1 MSIRPARAFVIVLC
15 LTLAAVASAQ
25 NGRLEPGDAQLGS
38 GGYYDMQE
46 HEGRGGE
53 RLTVTLRSSDFD
65 PYLAVID
72 PAGTVLLEVDDSD
85 GQGLDVVET
94 VVLPVDGTYRI
105 VVTSA
110 LPGETGAYLLTLA
123 SEFGSGFA
131 SPEHPGATFPSAA
144 PEPNVVQGVVVAE
157 RTGAPIAGA
166 RITVAGYDGNGAS
179 VVEEATTDAQGRY
192 RLPMVAGLYSVRAE
206 VEMPFGEET
215 FHLTLHPASGRCDQA
230 MSERGIV
237 ADFVLRLAGYQSC
250 FEGDPTNYH
259 NYYGGTISVDPADTA
274 TLPADA
280 VVTFTFE
287 PLGALIDGAAGDTLI
302 VTRTVAMLEAT
313 SGPLDQTRHLHD
325 IAIGAYRLSAVA
337 RLPGGAMRQLY
348 LAPSRYDAP
357 ATAVDVG
364 FAAVRMFPYGIRVTG
379 VALFDAP

>member
-105 VVTSA
+105 VV
-110 LPGETGAYLLTLA
+110 
-123 SEFGSGFA
+123 
-131 SPEHPGATFPSAA
+131 
-144 PEPNVVQGVVVAE
+144 QGVVVAE

-166 RITVAGYDGNGAS
+166 RITIAGYDGNGAN

-325 IAIGAYRLSAVA
+325 IPIGAYRLSAVA